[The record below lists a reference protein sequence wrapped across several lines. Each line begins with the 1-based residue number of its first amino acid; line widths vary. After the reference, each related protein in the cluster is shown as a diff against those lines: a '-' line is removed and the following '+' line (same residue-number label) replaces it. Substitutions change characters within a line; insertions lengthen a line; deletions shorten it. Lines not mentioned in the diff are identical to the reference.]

1 MPSLALQ
8 AALSLICVG
17 VEGGRKQVRMKIKYA
32 GTKTKVKSVQLG
44 HLLKL
49 PVFVIQ
55 KVVAPKNGVEFCQKS
70 IGAISCSLAT
80 LYDEVRCREKSLE
93 SSWCM
98 GGGCVNLF

>member
-49 PVFVIQ
+49 PIFIVQ
-55 KVVAPKNGVEFCQKS
+55 KDATPKNVVEFCQEY
-70 IGAISCSLAT
+70 IA
-80 LYDEVRCREKSLE
+80 
-93 SSWCM
+93 WCHQM
-98 GGGCVNLF
+98 